1 MNYEALRQLSADI
14 VVSSFHDFN
23 SDIVCILQNGEI
35 FKARCKRW
43 HISKQRC
50 GFFLRASE
58 EEIIRKCSASW
69 LVSLLCSWNIT
80 QCRISPLKSA
90 LVFLSYMLWCG
101 TETSPEALLKLN
113 NTIRRYW
120 KKWDSN
126 KYLIIA
132 FCCDMTKFALVY
144 RAIKDCQLLNVSISY
159 NKYSTKDLFMDK
171 EVRKS
176 QRTSQ

>member
-1 MNYEALRQLSADI
+1 MVFVWQPSRNWEALRQLSADI

-23 SDIVCILQNGEI
+23 SDIVYILQNGEI

-58 EEIIRKCSASW
+58 EEIIRKCSVSW
-69 LVSLLCSWNIT
+69 LVSLLCSSNIT

-113 NTIRRYW
+113 NTIRRYS
-120 KKWDSN
+120 KWSDG
-126 KYLIIA
+126 
-132 FCCDMTKFALVY
+132 LVLVFHTP
-144 RAIKDCQLLNVSISY
+144 R
-159 NKYSTKDLFMDK
+159 
-171 EVRKS
+171 EVRFCLRRIILISNRSFIYK
-176 QRTSQ
+176 QE